1 MLRQL
6 TRPLINN
13 PYKFSRMEQA
23 FSALSTSATA
33 KAPEM
38 IKVERVGA
46 KKSVALITLNR
57 PKALNALCKQLMAEL
72 ATSLKELDNDNQV
85 GCIILTGSQR
95 AFAAGADIKE
105 MVDKKFPEVF
115 GGSFLEEWNAVSS
128 TRKPIIAAVN
138 GFALGGGNE
147 LAMMCDIIY
156 AGDKAIFGQP
166 EVNIGTIPGAGGT
179 QRWSRFGNKSM
190 AMEVCLTGN
199 KISAQEAKEAGIVS
213 KIFPADKLVE
223 EAIKTGEKISDQSPL
238 IVQMVKEAV
247 NAAYETTLKQG
258 LQEERRLFHATFA
271 TNDRKEGMT
280 AFAEKR
286 PPNWTST

>member
-72 ATSLKELDNDNQV
+72 ATSLKELDNDSQV

-223 EAIKTGEKISDQSPL
+223 EAIKTGEKISEQSPL